1 MGFLLPLA
9 GAAASGLTSAIS
21 ATAGGAAAAASGAGA
36 AGLASTALSAG
47 TAIVGGAAQAA
58 QAKGQA
64 RLMDAEAAAQR
75 RAAAVD
81 AAKERRR
88 NRLLASKD
96 RASAIEGGVFS
107 GTTLGLLADNAA
119 AREMDVLTGERNARV
134 AASGLE
140 AQAAMTRSQ
149 APGYM
154 LGGVLSGVSGGV
166 RDYYGRM
173 RDPLNIGQD

>member
-9 GAAASGLTSAIS
+9 GAAASGLTSA
-21 ATAGGAAAAASGAGA
+21 ATAIGGAAANVGA

-47 TAIVGGAAQAA
+47 TAIVGGATQAA

-64 RLMDAEAAAQR
+64 RLMNAEAAAQR
-75 RAAAVD
+75 RASAMD

-96 RASAIEGGVFS
+96 RAAAIEGGVFS

-119 AREMDVLTGERNARV
+119 ARELDVLTGERNARV